1 MKESELIKI
10 SNPAV
15 VRKNFAAYK
24 GKDAATLEIS
34 EKPDKKYKV
43 TIDGKTI
50 HFGSKLEDFT
60 YHKNKVRQQSYLK
73 RSAGIKGNW
82 KADKYSANNLARALL
97 WN

>member
-10 SNPAV
+10 SNPAI

-24 GKDAATLEIS
+24 GKDNATLEIS

-43 TIDGKTI
+43 TYNGKTT
-50 HFGSKLEDFT
+50 HFGSKLEDYS
-60 YHKNKVRQQSYLK
+60 YHKNKIRQQAYLK